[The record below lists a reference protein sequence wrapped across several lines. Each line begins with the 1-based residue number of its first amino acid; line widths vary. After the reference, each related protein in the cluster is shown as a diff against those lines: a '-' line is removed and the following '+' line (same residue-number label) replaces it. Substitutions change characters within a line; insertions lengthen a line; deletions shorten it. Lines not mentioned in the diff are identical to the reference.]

1 MAEVSKYFKFL
12 SNPLSLELLQ
22 YAQDGIPSQ
31 ESVTVMS
38 RKQFY
43 GRMAKA
49 RKLGLIMKRDSA
61 YRLTAFGEFVL
72 EKARVL
78 GEMNSMEWMF
88 RSIDAMDNEEDRLIL
103 IHELFNKRPDI
114 EETLTGR
121 IT

>member
-1 MAEVSKYFKFL
+1 MTDVSKYFKFL

-22 YAQDGIPSQ
+22 LAQDGIPSQ
-31 ESVTVMS
+31 ESVTTMS

-49 RKLGLIMKRDSA
+49 RKLGLIMKRDNA